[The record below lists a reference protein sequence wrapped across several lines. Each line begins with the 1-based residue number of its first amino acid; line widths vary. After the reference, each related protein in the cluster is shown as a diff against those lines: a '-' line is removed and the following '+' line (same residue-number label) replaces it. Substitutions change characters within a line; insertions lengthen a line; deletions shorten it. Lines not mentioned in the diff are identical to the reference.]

1 MSLLNMRKKLLNKK
15 IQKWQ
20 QEKELLIAKQ
30 QMRQQKK
37 EIEENKTKTTT
48 SKLLTF
54 FLFGSCTIIQ
64 IFTLY
69 IIIKGMNMG
78 YGMSTGPLEMLI
90 SSLFTEVAGFAVY
103 SLKAAKQNTK
113 GGIVYQTAMNN
124 LKSMPYSNYDQEEP
138 VG

>member
-1 MSLLNMRKKLLNKK
+1 MSLFDIRKKLLNKK

-20 QEKELLIAKQ
+20 QERELLIAKQ
-30 QMRQQKK
+30 QIKQQKK
-37 EIEENKTKTTT
+37 EIKNKTKTTT

-124 LKSMPYSNYDQEEP
+124 LNSMSYNNYDQEEP